1 MTKIVITIKGGI
13 VQSVHS
19 NKPIDYIIVD
29 KDLNDENK
37 ISDVY
42 QEDSLFDE
50 FFDVLDSET
59 NKTVLSKLS
68 NIKDKSDNVQPE
80 ITLEQAINV
89 MINNGYIRHFWHID
103 DIIQQADTEDI
114 ELTDEQINDVVSKL
128 EDIDCNIGVN
138 WDSISAAID
147 YVVNNNEEEED

>member
-59 NKTVLSKLS
+59 NKTILSKLS

-128 EDIDCNIGVN
+128 EDTDADIGIN
-138 WDSISAAID
+138 WDTISAAID
-147 YVVNNNEEEED
+147 YVKG

>member
-19 NKPIDYIIVD
+19 NKPIHYIIVD
-29 KDLNDENK
+29 EDLNDEDK
-37 ISDVY
+37 VSDVY

-59 NKTVLSKLS
+59 NNIVLSKLS
-68 NIKDKSDNVQPE
+68 NIEDKSDNVQPK
-80 ITLEQAINV
+80 ITNEVAIQHLV
-89 MINNGYIRHFWHID
+89 NNGYVRYFWQYD
-103 DIIQQADTEDI
+103 DIRCQAEVMDI
-114 ELTDEQINDVVSKL
+114 ELTEDEINDVMSKL
-128 EDIDCNIGVN
+128 EDTDADIGIN

-147 YVVNNNEEEED
+147 YVKG

>member
-59 NKTVLSKLS
+59 NKTILSKLS

-147 YVVNNNEEEED
+147 YVKG

>member
-1 MTKIVITIKGGI
+1 MTKLVITMEGGI
-13 VQSVHS
+13 IQSIHS
-19 NKPIDYIIVD
+19 NKPVHYIIVD
-29 KDLNDENK
+29 EDLDENER

-42 QEDSLFDE
+42 QEDSLLDE

-68 NIKDKSDNVQPE
+68 NIEDNNNNVQAE
-80 ITLEQAINV
+80 ITLEQAIKV
-89 MINNGYIRHFWHID
+89 MIDNGYIRHFWHID

-128 EDIDCNIGVN
+128 EDTDCNIGVN
-138 WDSISAAID
+138 WDSISVAIND
-147 YVVNNNEEEED
+147 VVNNNEEEED

>member
-1 MTKIVITIKGGI
+1 MAKIVITIKGGI

-29 KDLNDENK
+29 KDLNDVDK
-37 ISDVY
+37 VSDVY

-68 NIKDKSDNVQPE
+68 NIEDKSYNVQPK

-89 MINNGYIRHFWHID
+89 MINNGYIRHFWCKE
-103 DIIQQADTEDI
+103 DIIQQAEVMGI
-114 ELTDEQINDVVSKL
+114 ELTEDEINDVMSKL
-128 EDIDCNIGVN
+128 EDTDADIGIN
-138 WDSISAAID
+138 WDTISAAID
-147 YVVNNNEEEED
+147 YVKG

>member
-128 EDIDCNIGVN
+128 EDTDADIGIN

-147 YVVNNNEEEED
+147 YVKG

>member
-1 MTKIVITIKGGI
+1 MAKIVITIKGGI
-13 VQSVHS
+13 IQSVHS

-59 NKTVLSKLS
+59 NNIILSKLS
-68 NIKDKSDNVQPE
+68 NIEDKSYNVQPE

-89 MINNGYIRHFWHID
+89 MINNGYIRHFWCEE
-103 DIIQQADTEDI
+103 DIIQQAEVMGI
-114 ELTDEQINDVVSKL
+114 ELTDDEINDVMSKL
-128 EDIDCNIGVN
+128 EDTDADIGIN
-138 WDSISAAID
+138 WDTISAAID
-147 YVVNNNEEEED
+147 YVKR

>member
-1 MTKIVITIKGGI
+1 MAKIVITIKGGI

-19 NKPIDYIIVD
+19 NKPIDYIIVN

-42 QEDSLFDE
+42 QEDSLFPE

-59 NKTVLSKLS
+59 NNIILSKLS
-68 NIKDKSDNVQPE
+68 NIEDNSNNVHPE
-80 ITLEQAINV
+80 ITLEQAIKV
-89 MINNGYIRHFWHID
+89 MIDNGYIRHFWHID

-128 EDIDCNIGVN
+128 EDTDCNIGVN
-138 WDSISAAID
+138 WDSISVAINS
-147 YVVNNNEEEED
+147 VVNNKEEEED